1 MKHKDGLDIAA
12 LLLLLLVAIAAMVVP
27 VALTQ
32 PALLAV
38 PAVLV
43 LVALCVVLY
52 QRRRLRAF
60 LARQLCS
67 TDFENSRIQY
77 SLANLPIPT
86 VLVNDG
92 RILWYNQYFRQD
104 VLNDYDAV
112 TRPVNRVLPELDL
125 AVCSRPH
132 GQDLKVG
139 ERFTAYAGSAKGSRG
154 ASLVYL
160 INDTLYKE
168 TLDEYNESRPAC
180 LIIVIDSYDELFD
193 DMKDSEQAKELEAI
207 NSLLEKYIGRSTGFL
222 RKVTNSRYI
231 AVVEERDV
239 RWMLA
244 ERFDILDK
252 VRALHPG
259 GLTTLSI
266 GVGHGGKT
274 LQECHQMAR
283 ESIDIALGRGGDQAA
298 VKTVDGFEFYGGI
311 SHGVEKR
318 SHVRSR
324 IIANA
329 LCDLIKRSDSVIIMG
344 HRMSDLDAVGSAIG
358 VLRICKMCDV
368 PAVIAINSEATLA
381 GPLLKTFLDAGEG
394 HDFIAPDQ
402 TLDVITPN
410 TLLIVVD
417 TYQKRLLESQ
427 QIYEKC
433 KRVVVIDHH
442 RMAVGHIDNPTLIYH
457 EPYASSASE
466 LVCELLQFMPKEN
479 NITPLEA
486 QALLAGIMLDTRSF
500 ALHVGVR
507 TFEAAAW
514 LRSRGAQTADTKLL
528 FNTSKEEYEAR
539 AHIVEAAYIYK
550 GCAIA
555 LSDELEAGMNVVL
568 PMAANDLLTINGVDA
583 SFVAVAKNDGVNISA
598 RSMGA
603 LNVQVI
609 LEPLGG
615 GGHLM
620 MAGAQL
626 QNCTLQDAEH
636 RIREQID
643 LYRAAQKENTGRET
657 LMKIILKQDVKTIG
671 KKDEIHEVSDGY
683 ARNFLFPRN
692 LAAPADAAALNQAR
706 TKSEAKAH
714 HEAEARGAA
723 EELAA
728 KIKGQ
733 VVTAKVKGG
742 ASGKLYGKVTGK
754 EVAELLTALTGTE
767 IDKKK
772 VELPSAIKEFG
783 SYDASVRLYAGVVA
797 PFKLKVEEL

>member
-1 MKHKDGLDIAA
+1 MKQKQGLDLAA
-12 LLLLLLVAIAAMVVP
+12 VILLLLIACAALAVP
-27 VALTQ
+27 VALLS
-32 PALLAV
+32 PKWLIA

-43 LVALCVVLY
+43 VAALGVLWY
-52 QRRRLRAF
+52 QRRRLRTFVAKN
-60 LARQLCS
+60 LCS

-77 SLANLPIPT
+77 SLTGLPIPT
-86 VLVNDG
+86 MLIADG
-92 RILWYNQYFRQD
+92 RVLWYNTIFREE
-104 VLNDYDAV
+104 VLNGTDAV
-112 TRPVNRVLPELDL
+112 TRPIDRLFPELDL

-132 GQDLKVG
+132 GQDLTVG
-139 ERFTAYAGSAKGSRG
+139 NKRFTAYAGAAKGSRG
-154 ASLVYL
+154 ANIVYL
-160 INDTLYKE
+160 VDDTVYKQ
-168 TLDEYNESRPAC
+168 TLEEYTASRPAC

-207 NSLLEKYIGRSTGFL
+207 NSLLEAYIAKSTGFL
-222 RKVTNSRYI
+222 RKISNSRYI
-231 AVVEERDV
+231 AVVEERDIH
-239 RWMLA
+239 WMLQ
-244 ERFDILDK
+244 ERFEILDQ

-259 GLTTLSI
+259 GFTTLSI

-329 LCDLIKRSDSVIIMG
+329 LCDLIKKSDSVIIMG
-344 HRMSDLDAVGSAIG
+344 HRMSDLDAIGSAIG
-358 VLRICKMCDV
+358 VLRICKICGV
-368 PAVIAINSEATLA
+368 PAVIAVNSDATLA
-381 GPLLKTFLDAGEG
+381 GPLLKTFIDTGEG
-394 HDFIAPDQ
+394 HNFIPPDQ
-402 TLDVITPN
+402 TLDVITPR

-427 QIYEKC
+427 KIYEKC

-442 RMAVGHIDNPTLIYH
+442 RMAVGHIDNPLLLYH

-466 LVCELLQFMPKEN
+466 LVCELLQFLPKED
-479 NITPLEA
+479 NITALEA

-539 AHIVEAAYIYK
+539 AHIVESAYIYK

-555 LSDELEAGMNVVL
+555 LSEELDAGMNVVL

-583 SFVAVAKNDGVNISA
+583 SFVAVAKNGGVNISA

-626 QNCTLQDAEH
+626 HDCTLQDAET

-643 LYRAAQKENTGRET
+643 IYRAAQ
-657 LMKIILKQDVKTIG
+657 
-671 KKDEIHEVSDGY
+671 
-683 ARNFLFPRN
+683 
-692 LAAPADAAALNQAR
+692 AAQQDAAR
-706 TKSEAKAH
+706 
-714 HEAEARGAA
+714 
-723 EELAA
+723 
-728 KIKGQ
+728 
-733 VVTAKVKGG
+733 
-742 ASGKLYGKVTGK
+742 
-754 EVAELLTALTGTE
+754 
-767 IDKKK
+767 
-772 VELPSAIKEFG
+772 
-783 SYDASVRLYAGVVA
+783 
-797 PFKLKVEEL
+797 

>member
-1 MKHKDGLDIAA
+1 MKQKQGLDLAA
-12 LLLLLLVAIAAMVVP
+12 VILLLLIACAALAVP
-27 VALTQ
+27 VALLS
-32 PALLAV
+32 PKWLIA

-43 LVALCVVLY
+43 VAALGVLWY
-52 QRRRLRAF
+52 QRRRLRTFVAKN
-60 LARQLCS
+60 LCS

-77 SLANLPIPT
+77 SLTGLPIPT
-86 VLVNDG
+86 MLIADG
-92 RILWYNQYFRQD
+92 RVLWYNTIFREE
-104 VLNDYDAV
+104 VLNGTDAV
-112 TRPVNRVLPELDL
+112 TRPIDRLFPELDL

-132 GQDLKVG
+132 GQDLSVG
-139 ERFTAYAGSAKGSRG
+139 DKRFTAYAGAAKGSRG
-154 ASLVYL
+154 TNIVYL
-160 INDTLYKE
+160 VDDTVYKQ
-168 TLDEYNESRPAC
+168 TLEEYTASRPAC

-207 NSLLEKYIGRSTGFL
+207 NSLLEAYIAKSTGFL
-222 RKVTNSRYI
+222 RKISNSRYI
-231 AVVEERDV
+231 AVVEERDIH
-239 RWMLA
+239 WMLQ
-244 ERFDILDK
+244 ERFEILDQ

-259 GLTTLSI
+259 GFTTLSI

-329 LCDLIKRSDSVIIMG
+329 LCDLIKKSDSVIIMG
-344 HRMSDLDAVGSAIG
+344 HRMSDLDAIGSAIG
-358 VLRICKMCDV
+358 VLRICKICGV
-368 PAVIAINSEATLA
+368 PAVIAVNGDATLA
-381 GPLLKTFLDAGEG
+381 GPLLKTFIDAGEG
-394 HDFIAPDQ
+394 HNFILPDQ
-402 TLDVITPN
+402 TLDVITPR

-427 QIYEKC
+427 KIYEKC

-539 AHIVEAAYIYK
+539 AHIVESAYIYK

-555 LSDELEAGMNVVL
+555 LSEELDAGMNVVL

-583 SFVAVAKNDGVNISA
+583 SFVAVAKNGGVNISA

-626 QNCTLQDAEH
+626 HDCTLQDAET

-643 LYRAAQKENTGRET
+643 IYRAAQ
-657 LMKIILKQDVKTIG
+657 
-671 KKDEIHEVSDGY
+671 
-683 ARNFLFPRN
+683 
-692 LAAPADAAALNQAR
+692 AAQQDAAR
-706 TKSEAKAH
+706 
-714 HEAEARGAA
+714 
-723 EELAA
+723 
-728 KIKGQ
+728 
-733 VVTAKVKGG
+733 
-742 ASGKLYGKVTGK
+742 
-754 EVAELLTALTGTE
+754 
-767 IDKKK
+767 
-772 VELPSAIKEFG
+772 
-783 SYDASVRLYAGVVA
+783 
-797 PFKLKVEEL
+797 

>member
-1 MKHKDGLDIAA
+1 MKQKQGLDLAA
-12 LLLLLLVAIAAMVVP
+12 VILLLLIACAALAVP
-27 VALTQ
+27 VALLS
-32 PALLAV
+32 PKWLIA

-43 LVALCVVLY
+43 VAALGVLWY
-52 QRRRLRAF
+52 QRRRLRTFVAKN
-60 LARQLCS
+60 LCS

-77 SLANLPIPT
+77 SLTGLPIPT
-86 VLVNDG
+86 MLIADG
-92 RILWYNQYFRQD
+92 RVLWYNTIFREE
-104 VLNDYDAV
+104 VLNGTDAV
-112 TRPVNRVLPELDL
+112 TRPIDRLFPELDL

-132 GQDLKVG
+132 GQDLTVG
-139 ERFTAYAGSAKGSRG
+139 NKRFTAYAGAAKGSRG
-154 ASLVYL
+154 ANIVYL
-160 INDTLYKE
+160 VDDTVYKQ
-168 TLDEYNESRPAC
+168 TLEEYTASRPAC

-207 NSLLEKYIGRSTGFL
+207 NSLLEAYIAKSTGFL
-222 RKVTNSRYI
+222 RKISNSRYI
-231 AVVEERDV
+231 AVVEERDIH
-239 RWMLA
+239 WMLQ
-244 ERFDILDK
+244 ERFEILDQ

-259 GLTTLSI
+259 GFTTLSI

-329 LCDLIKRSDSVIIMG
+329 LCDLIKKSDSVIIMG
-344 HRMSDLDAVGSAIG
+344 HRMSDLDAIGSAIG
-358 VLRICKMCDV
+358 ALRICKICGV
-368 PAVIAINSEATLA
+368 PAVIAVNSDATLA
-381 GPLLKTFLDAGEG
+381 GPLLKTFIDAGEG
-394 HDFIAPDQ
+394 HNFIPPDQ
-402 TLDVITPN
+402 TLDVITPR

-427 QIYEKC
+427 KIYEKC

-442 RMAVGHIDNPTLIYH
+442 RMAVGHIDNPLLLYH

-466 LVCELLQFMPKEN
+466 LVCELLQFLPKED
-479 NITPLEA
+479 NITALEA

-539 AHIVEAAYIYK
+539 AHIVESAYIYK

-555 LSDELEAGMNVVL
+555 LSEELDAGMNVVL

-583 SFVAVAKNDGVNISA
+583 SFVAVAKNGGVNISA

-626 QNCTLQDAEH
+626 HDCTLQDAET

-643 LYRAAQKENTGRET
+643 IYRAAQTA
-657 LMKIILKQDVKTIG
+657 QQ
-671 KKDEIHEVSDGY
+671 
-683 ARNFLFPRN
+683 
-692 LAAPADAAALNQAR
+692 DAAR
-706 TKSEAKAH
+706 
-714 HEAEARGAA
+714 
-723 EELAA
+723 
-728 KIKGQ
+728 
-733 VVTAKVKGG
+733 
-742 ASGKLYGKVTGK
+742 
-754 EVAELLTALTGTE
+754 
-767 IDKKK
+767 
-772 VELPSAIKEFG
+772 
-783 SYDASVRLYAGVVA
+783 
-797 PFKLKVEEL
+797 

>member
-1 MKHKDGLDIAA
+1 MKHKDGLDTAA
-12 LLLLLLVAIAAMVVP
+12 VMLLLLAAVAFMVVP
-27 VALTQ
+27 VALVKPQ
-32 PALLAV
+32 LLAI

-43 LVALCVVLY
+43 LIALCVVLY

-60 LARQLCS
+60 LAKQLCS

-77 SLANLPIPT
+77 SLTNLPIAT

-92 RILWYNQYFRQD
+92 RILWYNGHFREQ
-104 VLNDYDAV
+104 VLGDCDAV
-112 TRPVNRVLPELDL
+112 TRPVDRVLPELDL

-139 ERFTAYAGSAKGSRG
+139 ERRFTAYAGSAKGSRG

-193 DMKDSEQAKELEAI
+193 DMKDSEQAKELESI
-207 NSLLEKYIGRSTGFL
+207 NSLLEEYIGHSTGFL
-222 RKVTNSRYI
+222 RRVSNSRYI

-239 RWMLA
+239 RWMLDG
-244 ERFDILDK
+244 RFDILDR

-329 LCDLIKRSDSVIIMG
+329 LCDLIRRSDSVIIMG
-344 HRMSDLDAVGSAIG
+344 HRMSDLDAIGSAIG
-358 VLRICKMCDV
+358 ALRICKMCGV
-368 PAVIAINSEATLA
+368 PAVIAVNSEATLA
-381 GPLLKTFLDAGEG
+381 GPLLKTVIDAGEG

-427 QIYEKC
+427 KIYEKC
-433 KRVVVIDHH
+433 SRVVVIDHH
-442 RMAVGHIDNPTLIYH
+442 RMAVGHIDNPLLLYH

-486 QALLAGIMLDTRSF
+486 NALLAGIMLDTRSF

-539 AHIVEAAYIYK
+539 AHIVEGAYIYK

-555 LSDELEAGMNVVL
+555 LSDELDAGMNVVL

-583 SFVAVAKNDGVNISA
+583 SFVAVAKNGGVNISA

-626 QNCTLQDAEH
+626 QNCTLEDAEH

-643 LYRAAQKENTGRET
+643 LYRAAQKENT
-657 LMKIILKQDVKTIG
+657 
-671 KKDEIHEVSDGY
+671 
-683 ARNFLFPRN
+683 AR
-692 LAAPADAAALNQAR
+692 
-706 TKSEAKAH
+706 
-714 HEAEARGAA
+714 
-723 EELAA
+723 
-728 KIKGQ
+728 
-733 VVTAKVKGG
+733 
-742 ASGKLYGKVTGK
+742 
-754 EVAELLTALTGTE
+754 
-767 IDKKK
+767 
-772 VELPSAIKEFG
+772 
-783 SYDASVRLYAGVVA
+783 
-797 PFKLKVEEL
+797 

>member
-1 MKHKDGLDIAA
+1 MKQKQGLDLAA
-12 LLLLLLVAIAAMVVP
+12 VILLLLIACAALAVP
-27 VALTQ
+27 VALLS
-32 PALLAV
+32 PKWLIA

-43 LVALCVVLY
+43 VAALGVLWY
-52 QRRRLRAF
+52 QRRRLRTFVAKN
-60 LARQLCS
+60 LCS

-77 SLANLPIPT
+77 SLTGLPIPT
-86 VLVNDG
+86 MLIADG
-92 RILWYNQYFRQD
+92 RVLWYNTIFREE
-104 VLNDYDAV
+104 VLNGTDAV
-112 TRPVNRVLPELDL
+112 TRPIDRLFPELDL

-132 GQDLKVG
+132 GQDLTVG
-139 ERFTAYAGSAKGSRG
+139 NKRFTAYAGAAKGSRG
-154 ASLVYL
+154 ANIVYL
-160 INDTLYKE
+160 VDDTVYKQ
-168 TLDEYNESRPAC
+168 TLEEYTASRPAC

-207 NSLLEKYIGRSTGFL
+207 NSLLEAYIAKSTGFL
-222 RKVTNSRYI
+222 RKISNSRYI
-231 AVVEERDV
+231 AVVEERDIH
-239 RWMLA
+239 WMLQ
-244 ERFDILDK
+244 ERFEILDQ

-259 GLTTLSI
+259 GFTTLSI

-329 LCDLIKRSDSVIIMG
+329 LCDLIKKSDSVIIMG
-344 HRMSDLDAVGSAIG
+344 HRMSDLDAIGSAIG
-358 VLRICKMCDV
+358 VLRICKICGV
-368 PAVIAINSEATLA
+368 PAVIAVNSDATLA
-381 GPLLKTFLDAGEG
+381 GSLLKTFIDAGEG
-394 HDFIAPDQ
+394 HNFIPPDQ
-402 TLDVITPN
+402 TLDVITPR

-427 QIYEKC
+427 KIYEKC
-433 KRVVVIDHH
+433 KRIVVIDHH
-442 RMAVGHIDNPTLIYH
+442 RMAVGHIDNPLLLYH

-466 LVCELLQFMPKEN
+466 LVCELLQFLPKED
-479 NITPLEA
+479 NITALEA

-539 AHIVEAAYIYK
+539 AHIVESAYIYK

-555 LSDELEAGMNVVL
+555 LSEELDAGMNVVL

-583 SFVAVAKNDGVNISA
+583 SFVAVAKNGGVNISA

-626 QNCTLQDAEH
+626 HDCTLQDAET

-643 LYRAAQKENTGRET
+643 IYRAAQ
-657 LMKIILKQDVKTIG
+657 
-671 KKDEIHEVSDGY
+671 
-683 ARNFLFPRN
+683 
-692 LAAPADAAALNQAR
+692 AAQQDAAR
-706 TKSEAKAH
+706 
-714 HEAEARGAA
+714 
-723 EELAA
+723 
-728 KIKGQ
+728 
-733 VVTAKVKGG
+733 
-742 ASGKLYGKVTGK
+742 
-754 EVAELLTALTGTE
+754 
-767 IDKKK
+767 
-772 VELPSAIKEFG
+772 
-783 SYDASVRLYAGVVA
+783 
-797 PFKLKVEEL
+797 

>member
-1 MKHKDGLDIAA
+1 MKQKQGLDLAA
-12 LLLLLLVAIAAMVVP
+12 VILLLLIACAVLAVP
-27 VALTQ
+27 VALLS
-32 PALLAV
+32 PKWLIA

-43 LVALCVVLY
+43 VLALGIVWY
-52 QRRRLRAF
+52 QRRRLRTFVAKN
-60 LARQLCS
+60 LCS

-77 SLANLPIPT
+77 SLAGLPIPT
-86 VLVNDG
+86 MLIADG
-92 RILWYNQYFRQD
+92 RVVWYNTIFREE
-104 VLNDYDAV
+104 VLNGTDAV
-112 TRPVNRVLPELDL
+112 TRPVNRLFPELDL

-132 GQDLKVG
+132 GQDLTVG
-139 ERFTAYAGSAKGSRG
+139 DKRFTAYAGSAKGSRG
-154 ASLVYL
+154 TSLVYL
-160 INDTLYKE
+160 VDDTIYKQ
-168 TLDEYNESRPAC
+168 TLEEYTASRPAC

-207 NSLLEKYIGRSTGFL
+207 NSLLEAYIGRSTGFL
-222 RKVTNSRYI
+222 RKISNSRYI
-231 AVVEERDV
+231 AVVEERDIQ
-239 RWMLA
+239 WMLQ
-244 ERFDILDK
+244 ERFEILDQ

-259 GLTTLSI
+259 GFTTLSI
-266 GVGHGGKT
+266 GVGHGGKN

-329 LCDLIKRSDSVIIMG
+329 LCDLIKKSDSVIIMG

-358 VLRICKMCDV
+358 VLRICKICGV
-368 PAVIAINSEATLA
+368 PAVIAVNSDATLA
-381 GPLLKTFLDAGEG
+381 GPLLKTFIDAGEG
-394 HDFIAPDQ
+394 HNFIMPDQ
-402 TLDVITPN
+402 TLDVITPR

-427 QIYEKC
+427 KIYEKC
-433 KRVVVIDHH
+433 KRVIVIDHH
-442 RMAVGHIDNPTLIYH
+442 RMAVGHIDNPLLLYH

-466 LVCELLQFMPKEN
+466 LVCELLQFLPKED
-479 NITPLEA
+479 NITALEA

-539 AHIVEAAYIYK
+539 AHIVESAYIYK

-555 LSDELEAGMNVVL
+555 LSGELDAGMNVVL

-583 SFVAVAKNDGVNISA
+583 SFVAVAKNGGVNISA

-626 QNCTLQDAEH
+626 HDCTLQDAET

-643 LYRAAQKENTGRET
+643 IYRAAQ
-657 LMKIILKQDVKTIG
+657 
-671 KKDEIHEVSDGY
+671 
-683 ARNFLFPRN
+683 
-692 LAAPADAAALNQAR
+692 AAQQ
-706 TKSEAKAH
+706 
-714 HEAEARGAA
+714 GAA
-723 EELAA
+723 
-728 KIKGQ
+728 
-733 VVTAKVKGG
+733 
-742 ASGKLYGKVTGK
+742 
-754 EVAELLTALTGTE
+754 
-767 IDKKK
+767 
-772 VELPSAIKEFG
+772 
-783 SYDASVRLYAGVVA
+783 R
-797 PFKLKVEEL
+797 

>member
-12 LLLLLLVAIAAMVVP
+12 VLLLLLAAVAVMVVP
-27 VALTQ
+27 VALVRPQ
-32 PALLAV
+32 LLAV
-38 PAVLV
+38 PAMLV
-43 LVALCVVLY
+43 LIALCVVLY
-52 QRRRLRAF
+52 QRRRLRTF
-60 LARQLCS
+60 LAKQLCS
-67 TDFENSRIQY
+67 TEFENSRIQY
-77 SLANLPIPT
+77 SLANLPIAT
-86 VLVNDG
+86 VLINDG
-92 RILWYNQYFRQD
+92 RILWYNQHFK
-104 VLNDYDAV
+104 A
-112 TRPVNRVLPELDL
+112 T
-125 AVCSRPH
+125 
-132 GQDLKVG
+132 
-139 ERFTAYAGSAKGSRG
+139 AKGSRG

-160 INDTLYKE
+160 IDDTFYKE
-168 TLDEYNESRPAC
+168 TLDEYNASRPAC

-207 NSLLEKYIGRSTGFL
+207 NSLLEEYIGRSSGFL
-222 RKVTNSRYI
+222 RKISNSRYI

-239 RWMLA
+239 RWMLE
-244 ERFDILDK
+244 ERFNILDK

-266 GVGHGGKT
+266 GVGRGGKN

-324 IIANA
+324 IISNA

-344 HRMSDLDAVGSAIG
+344 HRMGDLDAVGSAVG
-358 VLRICKMCDV
+358 VLRMCKMCGV
-368 PAVIAINSEATLA
+368 PAVIAVNSEATLA
-381 GPLLKTFLDAGEG
+381 GPLLKTFIEAGEG
-394 HDFIAPDQ
+394 HNFIAPDQ

-410 TLLIVVD
+410 TLLIIVD

-427 QIYEKC
+427 QIYERC

-442 RMAVGHIDNPTLIYH
+442 RMAVGHIDNPLLLYH

-555 LSDELEAGMNVVL
+555 LSGELEAGMNVVL

-583 SFVAVAKNDGVNISA
+583 SFVAVAKNGGVNISA

-643 LYRAAQKENTGRET
+643 LYRAAQAKN
-657 LMKIILKQDVKTIG
+657 
-671 KKDEIHEVSDGY
+671 
-683 ARNFLFPRN
+683 
-692 LAAPADAAALNQAR
+692 AAQ
-706 TKSEAKAH
+706 
-714 HEAEARGAA
+714 
-723 EELAA
+723 
-728 KIKGQ
+728 
-733 VVTAKVKGG
+733 
-742 ASGKLYGKVTGK
+742 
-754 EVAELLTALTGTE
+754 
-767 IDKKK
+767 
-772 VELPSAIKEFG
+772 
-783 SYDASVRLYAGVVA
+783 
-797 PFKLKVEEL
+797 

>member
-1 MKHKDGLDIAA
+1 MKQKQGLDLAA
-12 LLLLLLVAIAAMVVP
+12 VILLLLIACAALAVP
-27 VALTQ
+27 VALLS
-32 PALLAV
+32 PKWLIA

-43 LVALCVVLY
+43 VAALGVLWY

-60 LARQLCS
+60 VAKNLCS

-77 SLANLPIPT
+77 SLTGLPIPT
-86 VLVNDG
+86 MLIADG
-92 RILWYNQYFRQD
+92 RVLWYNTIFREE
-104 VLNDYDAV
+104 VLNGTDAV
-112 TRPVNRVLPELDL
+112 TRPIDRLFPELDL

-132 GQDLKVG
+132 GQDLTVG
-139 ERFTAYAGSAKGSRG
+139 DKRFTAYAGAAKGSRG
-154 ASLVYL
+154 ANIVYL
-160 INDTLYKE
+160 VDDTVYKQ
-168 TLDEYNESRPAC
+168 TLEEYTASRPAC

-207 NSLLEKYIGRSTGFL
+207 NSLLEAYIAKSTGFL
-222 RKVTNSRYI
+222 RKISNSRYI
-231 AVVEERDV
+231 AVVEERDIH
-239 RWMLA
+239 WMLQ
-244 ERFDILDK
+244 ERFEILDQ

-259 GLTTLSI
+259 GFTTLSI

-329 LCDLIKRSDSVIIMG
+329 LCDLIKKSDSVIIMG
-344 HRMSDLDAVGSAIG
+344 HRMSDLDAIGSAIG
-358 VLRICKMCDV
+358 VLRICKICGV
-368 PAVIAINSEATLA
+368 PAVIAVNSDATLA
-381 GPLLKTFLDAGEG
+381 GPLLKTFIDAGEG
-394 HDFIAPDQ
+394 HNFILPDQ
-402 TLDVITPN
+402 TLDVITPR

-427 QIYEKC
+427 KIYEKC

-442 RMAVGHIDNPTLIYH
+442 RMAVGHIDNPLLLYH

-466 LVCELLQFMPKEN
+466 LVCELLQFLPKED
-479 NITPLEA
+479 NITALEA

-539 AHIVEAAYIYK
+539 AHIVESAYIYK

-555 LSDELEAGMNVVL
+555 LSEELDAGMNVVL

-583 SFVAVAKNDGVNISA
+583 SFVAVAKNGGVNISA

-626 QNCTLQDAEH
+626 HDCTLQDAET

-643 LYRAAQKENTGRET
+643 IYRAAQ
-657 LMKIILKQDVKTIG
+657 
-671 KKDEIHEVSDGY
+671 
-683 ARNFLFPRN
+683 
-692 LAAPADAAALNQAR
+692 AAQQDAAR
-706 TKSEAKAH
+706 
-714 HEAEARGAA
+714 
-723 EELAA
+723 
-728 KIKGQ
+728 
-733 VVTAKVKGG
+733 
-742 ASGKLYGKVTGK
+742 
-754 EVAELLTALTGTE
+754 
-767 IDKKK
+767 
-772 VELPSAIKEFG
+772 
-783 SYDASVRLYAGVVA
+783 
-797 PFKLKVEEL
+797 

>member
-1 MKHKDGLDIAA
+1 MKQKQGLDLAA
-12 LLLLLLVAIAAMVVP
+12 VILLLLIACAALAVP
-27 VALTQ
+27 VALLS
-32 PALLAV
+32 PKWLIA

-43 LVALCVVLY
+43 VAALGVLWY
-52 QRRRLRAF
+52 QRRCLRTFVAKN
-60 LARQLCS
+60 LCS

-77 SLANLPIPT
+77 SLTGLPIPT
-86 VLVNDG
+86 MLIADG
-92 RILWYNQYFRQD
+92 RVLWYNTIFREE
-104 VLNDYDAV
+104 VLNGTDAV
-112 TRPVNRVLPELDL
+112 TRPIDRLFPELDL

-132 GQDLKVG
+132 GQDLTVG
-139 ERFTAYAGSAKGSRG
+139 NKRFTAYAGAAKGSRG
-154 ASLVYL
+154 ANIVYL
-160 INDTLYKE
+160 VDDTVYKQ
-168 TLDEYNESRPAC
+168 TLEEYTASLPAC

-207 NSLLEKYIGRSTGFL
+207 NSLLEAYIGKSTGFL
-222 RKVTNSRYI
+222 RKISNSRYI
-231 AVVEERDV
+231 AVVEERDIH
-239 RWMLA
+239 WMLQ
-244 ERFDILDK
+244 ERFEILDQ

-259 GLTTLSI
+259 GFTTLSI

-329 LCDLIKRSDSVIIMG
+329 LCDLIKKSDSVIIMG
-344 HRMSDLDAVGSAIG
+344 HRMSDLDAIGSAIG
-358 VLRICKMCDV
+358 ALRICKICGV
-368 PAVIAINSEATLA
+368 PAVIAVNSDATLA
-381 GPLLKTFLDAGEG
+381 GPLLKTFIDAGEG
-394 HDFIAPDQ
+394 HNFILPDQ
-402 TLDVITPN
+402 TLDVITPR

-427 QIYEKC
+427 KIYEKC
-433 KRVVVIDHH
+433 KRIVVIDHH
-442 RMAVGHIDNPTLIYH
+442 RMAVGHIDNPLLLYH

-466 LVCELLQFMPKEN
+466 LVCELLQFLPKED
-479 NITPLEA
+479 NITALEA

-539 AHIVEAAYIYK
+539 AHIVESAYIYK

-555 LSDELEAGMNVVL
+555 LSEELDAGMNVVL

-583 SFVAVAKNDGVNISA
+583 SFVAVAKNGGVNISA

-626 QNCTLQDAEH
+626 HDCTLQDAET

-643 LYRAAQKENTGRET
+643 IYRAAQ
-657 LMKIILKQDVKTIG
+657 
-671 KKDEIHEVSDGY
+671 
-683 ARNFLFPRN
+683 
-692 LAAPADAAALNQAR
+692 AAQQDAAR
-706 TKSEAKAH
+706 
-714 HEAEARGAA
+714 
-723 EELAA
+723 
-728 KIKGQ
+728 
-733 VVTAKVKGG
+733 
-742 ASGKLYGKVTGK
+742 
-754 EVAELLTALTGTE
+754 
-767 IDKKK
+767 
-772 VELPSAIKEFG
+772 
-783 SYDASVRLYAGVVA
+783 
-797 PFKLKVEEL
+797 

>member
-1 MKHKDGLDIAA
+1 MKQKQGLDLAA
-12 LLLLLLVAIAAMVVP
+12 VILLLLIACAALAVP
-27 VALTQ
+27 VALLS
-32 PALLAV
+32 PKWLIA

-43 LVALCVVLY
+43 VAALGVLWY

-60 LARQLCS
+60 VAKNLCS

-77 SLANLPIPT
+77 SLTGLPIPT
-86 VLVNDG
+86 MLIADG
-92 RILWYNQYFRQD
+92 RVLWYNTIFREE
-104 VLNDYDAV
+104 VLNGTDAV
-112 TRPVNRVLPELDL
+112 TRPIDRLFPELDL

-132 GQDLKVG
+132 GQDLSVG
-139 ERFTAYAGSAKGSRG
+139 DKRFTAYAGAAKGSRRTNI
-154 ASLVYL
+154 VYL
-160 INDTLYKE
+160 VDDTVYKQ
-168 TLDEYNESRPAC
+168 TLEEYTASRPAC

-207 NSLLEKYIGRSTGFL
+207 NSLLEAYIAKSTGFL
-222 RKVTNSRYI
+222 RKISNSRYI
-231 AVVEERDV
+231 AVVEERDIH
-239 RWMLA
+239 WMLQ
-244 ERFDILDK
+244 ERFEILDQ

-259 GLTTLSI
+259 GFTTLSI

-329 LCDLIKRSDSVIIMG
+329 LCDLIKKSDSVIIMG
-344 HRMSDLDAVGSAIG
+344 HRMSDLDAIGSAIG
-358 VLRICKMCDV
+358 VLRICKICGV
-368 PAVIAINSEATLA
+368 PAVIAVNSDATLA
-381 GPLLKTFLDAGEG
+381 GPLLKTFIDAGEG
-394 HDFIAPDQ
+394 HNFILPDQ
-402 TLDVITPN
+402 TLDVITPR

-427 QIYEKC
+427 KIYEKC
-433 KRVVVIDHH
+433 KRIVVIDHH
-442 RMAVGHIDNPTLIYH
+442 RMAVGHIDNPLLLYH

-466 LVCELLQFMPKEN
+466 LVCELLQFLPKED
-479 NITPLEA
+479 NITALEA

-539 AHIVEAAYIYK
+539 AHIVESAYIYK

-555 LSDELEAGMNVVL
+555 LSEELDAGMNVVL

-583 SFVAVAKNDGVNISA
+583 SFVAVAKNGGVNISA

-626 QNCTLQDAEH
+626 HDCTLQDAET

-643 LYRAAQKENTGRET
+643 IYRAAQ
-657 LMKIILKQDVKTIG
+657 
-671 KKDEIHEVSDGY
+671 
-683 ARNFLFPRN
+683 
-692 LAAPADAAALNQAR
+692 AAQQDAAR
-706 TKSEAKAH
+706 
-714 HEAEARGAA
+714 
-723 EELAA
+723 
-728 KIKGQ
+728 
-733 VVTAKVKGG
+733 
-742 ASGKLYGKVTGK
+742 
-754 EVAELLTALTGTE
+754 
-767 IDKKK
+767 
-772 VELPSAIKEFG
+772 
-783 SYDASVRLYAGVVA
+783 
-797 PFKLKVEEL
+797 